1 MLESS
6 GRAPVYSRILDTIG
20 QVPYG
25 QVATYGQIAMIVG
38 DCTPRMVGYCL
49 ASLDPN
55 SDVPWQR
62 VINYKGMVSPR
73 SSGHGSQ
80 LQREILQEEGVEFDD
95 RGRISFRKYGWDEI
109 GE

>member
-1 MLESS
+1 MHEE
-6 GRAPVYSRILDTIG
+6 GEPAPVYSRILDIVR
-20 QVPYG
+20 QVPHG

-49 ASLDPN
+49 ASLEFE

-80 LQREILQEEGVEFDD
+80 LQRELLQEEGVVFDHK
-95 RGRISFRKYGWDEI
+95 GQVNFRRFGWIEP
-109 GE
+109 EC